1 MQKFKDMLLPGKG
14 FVKTVF
20 FLAMPIILQ
29 NFIMN
34 ALNMMDII
42 LLQGL
47 GDTAVAS
54 VSSAN
59 QSSLVLTLLI
69 FGTCSGSSIFLSQ
82 CRGSENYTSMRQTV
96 CIAFSFIFIVSFSV
110 AVFMAIFPKTAMS
123 FMTNKE
129 NLISTGA
136 PYLRIVSAS
145 FVLSGLSM
153 IFSTLLRCNEKTKL
167 PLFASIIALSINT
180 GLNYVLIYG
189 KLGLPAMGIKGAA
202 IATVISRMIELCLIL
217 TFVYCSHESRIKPKV
232 KDLLSIRF
240 SHIKGY
246 FKVALAVII
255 NELIWGLGMTLY
267 SAIYGRMSET
277 TVAAMSVAS
286 IMNQTFSVAAI
297 GCGHVTTII
306 LGQLLGKEQF
316 DLARKRANTLA
327 LWSVLLGLAT
337 SGIMYVASGPFVHI
351 FFGNLTAETS
361 TLAVHIII
369 MFACFMPLN
378 AFNFTNIVGTLR
390 SGGDSL
396 AAAVL
401 DVVPM
406 YVFSIPVGIIL
417 GLYFKLPPVFVISV
431 MYSEQIIKA
440 ILGVVR
446 VSQHKWIRKI

>member
-232 KDLLSIRF
+232 KDLLSI
-240 SHIKGY
+240 
-246 FKVALAVII
+246 
-255 NELIWGLGMTLY
+255 
-267 SAIYGRMSET
+267 
-277 TVAAMSVAS
+277 
-286 IMNQTFSVAAI
+286 
-297 GCGHVTTII
+297 
-306 LGQLLGKEQF
+306 
-316 DLARKRANTLA
+316 
-327 LWSVLLGLAT
+327 
-337 SGIMYVASGPFVHI
+337 
-351 FFGNLTAETS
+351 
-361 TLAVHIII
+361 
-369 MFACFMPLN
+369 
-378 AFNFTNIVGTLR
+378 
-390 SGGDSL
+390 
-396 AAAVL
+396 
-401 DVVPM
+401 
-406 YVFSIPVGIIL
+406 
-417 GLYFKLPPVFVISV
+417 
-431 MYSEQIIKA
+431 
-440 ILGVVR
+440 
-446 VSQHKWIRKI
+446 